1 MPLWCLLVAVQQA
14 CYGATLLL
22 VASASIF
29 DKQVRG
35 VVEMQQLLWGGGLP
49 CCCCCCSCAGIEGLL
64 QPCL

>member
-1 MPLWCLLVAVQQA
+1 MLVCMPLWCLLVAVQQA

-35 VVEMQQLLWGGGLP
+35 VVEMQQLLWGGG
-49 CCCCCCSCAGIEGLL
+49 SALL
-64 QPCL
+64 LLLLLLLRWY